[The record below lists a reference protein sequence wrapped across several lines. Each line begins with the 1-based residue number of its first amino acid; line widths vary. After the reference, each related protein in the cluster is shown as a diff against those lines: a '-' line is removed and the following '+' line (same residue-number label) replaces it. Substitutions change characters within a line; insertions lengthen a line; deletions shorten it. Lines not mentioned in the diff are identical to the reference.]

1 MGGDVG
7 PDPETAVG
15 EGDVVVDDEGDE
27 GGADVVVGVGAG
39 AGAGG
44 GVGFGKMASLRNGV
58 MAMRGI
64 DVQPRDLFSYIRRP

>member
-44 GVGFGKMASLRNGV
+44 GVGFGLGGRGRRWRGGDGV
-58 MAMRGI
+58 
-64 DVQPRDLFSYIRRP
+64 